1 MGLLHKRIMYALMKE
16 AGLSPLSRTV
26 RTLRPE
32 ELARLAELLKN
43 WRLPVEGPMGWEQ
56 AQVTGGG
63 IALQEIGD
71 DFQSRCRAGLYLAG
85 EVLDVAGECGGYNL
99 HWAWCSGI
107 LAGRRAVGEAEL

>member
-71 DFQSRCRAGLYLAG
+71 DFQSA
-85 EVLDVAGECGGYNL
+85 
-99 HWAWCSGI
+99 
-107 LAGRRAVGEAEL
+107 AVPGCTWLEKCWT